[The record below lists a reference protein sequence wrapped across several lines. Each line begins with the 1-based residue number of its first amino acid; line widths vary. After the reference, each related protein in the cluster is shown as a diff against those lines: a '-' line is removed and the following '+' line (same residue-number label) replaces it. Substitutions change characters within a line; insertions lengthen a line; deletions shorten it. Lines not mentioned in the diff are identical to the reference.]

1 MTDSLAELAKDSD
14 VLILQNMGP
23 ILDFD
28 ALSFESQYLLNV
40 SRVAATL
47 RTASCV
53 QLRVRCCACLGDVI
67 C

>member
-40 SRVAATL
+40 RRAAATL

-53 QLRVRCCACLGDVI
+53 RLRVRRRACLG
-67 C
+67 

>member
-1 MTDSLAELAKDSD
+1 VTDSLAELAKDSD

-40 SRVAATL
+40 SRAAATL
-47 RTASCV
+47 RTASPCPAESAV
-53 QLRVRCCACLGDVI
+53 LRLSR
-67 C
+67 